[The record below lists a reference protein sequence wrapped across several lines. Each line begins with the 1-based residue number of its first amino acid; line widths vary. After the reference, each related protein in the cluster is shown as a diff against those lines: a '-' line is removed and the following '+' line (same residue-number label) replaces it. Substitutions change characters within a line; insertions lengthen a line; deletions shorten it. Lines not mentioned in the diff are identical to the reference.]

1 MENNLD
7 KRKGISF
14 VALIFYI
21 FIIYAII
28 SSIVRFFVGLNEN
41 LAQKERQNQ
50 KQNLI
55 AEKNLE
61 IEYVTALDETFFTN
75 FDEYIEFENGIKI
88 PMPTYIL
95 ENKDIISFKKAIE
108 TNQIAYKSPVVK
120 FNYNGDFG
128 VVDMYFDMFQ
138 QKLKDYNYT
147 KVIYVFK
154 DGTDI
159 YTREEADG
167 YFSYMIFKGTE
178 LTLRS
183 KLWRT

>member
-88 PMPTYIL
+88 PI
-95 ENKDIISFKKAIE
+95 AIAVSDD
-108 TNQIAYKSPVVK
+108 QVFVVLI
-120 FNYNGDFG
+120 N
-128 VVDMYFDMFQ
+128 
-138 QKLKDYNYT
+138 
-147 KVIYVFK
+147 
-154 DGTDI
+154 
-159 YTREEADG
+159 E
-167 YFSYMIFKGTE
+167 
-178 LTLRS
+178 
-183 KLWRT
+183 

>member
-1 MENNLD
+1 MEKNSD

-14 VALIFYI
+14 VVLIFYI

-28 SSIVRFFVGLNEN
+28 SSIVRFYIDFNNG
-41 LAQKERQNQ
+41 LAQKEKQ
-50 KQNLI
+50 KQMQNLI

-61 IEYVTALDETFFTN
+61 IEYVTALDESFFSN
-75 FDEYIEFENGIKI
+75 SNEYIEFENGIKI
-88 PMPTYIL
+88 PMPSYIL
-95 ENKDIISFKKAIE
+95 DNKDVISFKKTIE

-120 FNYNGDFG
+120 FNYNGDLG
-128 VVDMYFDMFQ
+128 AVDMIFDMFQ
-138 QKLKDYNYT
+138 QRLKDYNYT
-147 KVIYVFK
+147 KVIYYFE

-167 YFSYMIFKGTE
+167 YFSYMIFSGTE